1 MSYTGRKKFKTAREK
16 NQSTFRNM
24 KAFLLILIA
33 ASLVYCIKNRVAI
46 MDYINTY
53 FY

>member
-16 NQSTFRNM
+16 NKDAFKNM
-24 KAFLLILIA
+24 KAVIFIVTIA
-33 ASLVYCIKNRVAI
+33 AIVYVMKNRVSI
-46 MDYINTY
+46 IDHIQTY

>member
-16 NQSTFRNM
+16 NQSAFKNM
-24 KAFLLILIA
+24 RAFLIILVIA
-33 ASLVYCIKNRVAI
+33 LLFYGLKNRVRI
-46 MDYINTY
+46 IDHLSTY